1 MIPIL
6 SEIVELNGLSIWKTS
21 DHVIGTG
28 FEILPCDIETE
39 NSEDYFSKILN
50 LVRSLDPSILSRIH
64 MRASRSKDSVDCGV
78 RSDSLK
84 AIGSTQR
91 SLFLYVQVK
100 TEPILVK
107 KLKSLFQNSS
117 ADIGFESLLKVHSIV
132 VDSGLTAKP
141 ISKTAAEEL
150 FMNPPVQWSKQ
161 SNHLSI

>member
-6 SEIVELNGLSIWKTS
+6 SEIVEFNGLSIWKTS

-28 FEILPCDIETE
+28 FEIRPCDIETE

-64 MRASRSKDSVDCGV
+64 MRAFRSKDSVDCGV

-84 AIGSTQR
+84 TTGSTQR

-100 TEPILVK
+100 TEPILARI
-107 KLKSLFQNSS
+107 FHE
-117 ADIGFESLLKVHSIV
+117 I
-132 VDSGLTAKP
+132 
-141 ISKTAAEEL
+141 
-150 FMNPPVQWSKQ
+150 
-161 SNHLSI
+161 